1 MIRDITER
9 RRREEALR
17 EGQER
22 FRRSAESIRE
32 VFWLTDPQK
41 SHMIY
46 PESGV
51 SVSARAVA

>member
-41 SHMIY
+41 SHMIL
-46 PESGV
+46 S
-51 SVSARAVA
+51 